1 MWVLMRAARFSVLPG
16 SSNHTRWISPALL
29 SDTYHA
35 FWLQMRL
42 IGKFSPFGLWLL
54 FSAAQPIAFA
64 DTTNGAPDF
73 KEVYD
78 LVRAHAA
85 GISEAELNRAALKG
99 LISTLKPK
107 VALVT
112 SSAETTPVEAA
123 LVSKSSLFE
132 GDIVYLRIGKVGE
145 GLAQA
150 VGEAYQ
156 KASATN
162 KLKGIVLDLRYAK
175 GDDYRAAADTAD
187 LFVSKER
194 PLLNWG
200 NGAVKSKDKKDAITL
215 PVAVLVNR
223 QTAAAAE
230 ALAGVLRETG
240 SALILGGQTAGLAMI
255 TEEFPLKDGER
266 LRIATAPV
274 QLGDGS
280 TLPAQ
285 GIKPDIAVDVSFEDE
300 RAYYAD
306 AFSFPRV
313 DLAGTTLSLTNTP
326 NGTNRA
332 RRNRINEADLVR
344 ERREGLTLD
353 LEAPNGRDREPEAV
367 VHDPT
372 LARAL
377 DLLKGLAVVHQ
388 SRS

>member
-1 MWVLMRAARFSVLPG
+1 
-16 SSNHTRWISPALL
+16 
-29 SDTYHA
+29 
-35 FWLQMRL
+35 MRL

-54 FSAAQPIAFA
+54 FSAVQPIAFA

-99 LISTLKPK
+99 LISALKPK

-112 SSAETTPVEAA
+112 NNAETAPVETA
-123 LVSKSSLFE
+123 LVSKSNLFD
-132 GDIVYLRIGKVGE
+132 GDILYLRIGKVGE

-156 KASATN
+156 KGSGTN

-175 GDDYRAAADTAD
+175 GDDYRAAADTAE

-200 NGAVKSKDKKDAITL
+200 AGTVKSKDKKDAITL

-280 TLPAQ
+280 TLPTQ
-285 GIKPDIAVDVSFEDE
+285 GIKPDIAVDVSSDDE
-300 RAYYAD
+300 QTYYAD
-306 AFSFPRV
+306 AFRIIPRV
-313 DLAGTTLSLTNTP
+313 DLANMTLSLTNPP

-353 LEAPNGRDREPEAV
+353 SDTLTGRDREPEAV